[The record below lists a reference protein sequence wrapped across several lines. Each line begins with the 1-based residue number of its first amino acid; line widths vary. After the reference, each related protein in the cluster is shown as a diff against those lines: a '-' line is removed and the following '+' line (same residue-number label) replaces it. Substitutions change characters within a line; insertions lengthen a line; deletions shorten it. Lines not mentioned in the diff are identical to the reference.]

1 MTLKDYLNTESVQ
14 LTLNNSLD
22 LMISTYGWTSLTDL
36 QDFYNKYV
44 DLVSSGQ
51 LPEILMNQTSSYYT
65 DLETKFGQISGMPYS
80 YNFISNFIDLAIN
93 KYDVPANIYSPV
105 SNFNKNVQP
114 NLDTTNNL
122 SVALSTTGSQITGVV
137 KDTFTGIG
145 NVLTSALSGL
155 FSSPIIIIIVVGIIV
170 FILFKDKIMGLI
182 K

>member
-1 MTLKDYLNTESVQ
+1 
-14 LTLNNSLD
+14 
-22 LMISTYGWTSLTDL
+22 
-36 QDFYNKYV
+36 
-44 DLVSSGQ
+44 
-51 LPEILMNQTSSYYT
+51 
-65 DLETKFGQISGMPYS
+65 MPYS

>member
-1 MTLKDYLNTESVQ
+1 MTVQDYLKTESVQ

-22 LMISTYGWTSLTDL
+22 LMMSTYSWTSLTDL

-51 LPEILMNQTSSYYT
+51 LPEVLMNQTTSYYT
-65 DLETKFGQISGMPYS
+65 DLETNFGKLSGMS
-80 YNFISNFIDLAIN
+80 YAVNFMTNFIDLAVN

-114 NLDTTNNL
+114 SLDTTNNL
-122 SVALSTTGSQITGVV
+122 SVALSKTGSQITGVV
-137 KDTFTGIG
+137 KDTFSGIG
-145 NVLTSALSGL
+145 DVLTSALSGL

-170 FILFKDKIMGLI
+170 FILFKDKILGLI